1 MTFPRIGEKVF
12 FPKIYDPLMMMS
24 MKIQVLFQDQLMNE
38 NSGLKDNV
46 SSLSNRIE
54 ELQSTNQENADNI
67 SNYITKI
74 NQVEFKVS

>member
-1 MTFPRIGEKVF
+1 
-12 FPKIYDPLMMMS
+12 MMS